1 ESTRLLNSSTFLSA
15 YYPSNIHL
23 TFRTNDLITR
33 KGFWLVI
40 QPAKSEQQTS
50 LKVTCQQ
57 HNLNSKLQPLSI
69 ITTTATTSTTVSTTT
84 TIPNTTL
91 VSAINF
97 SQPSEILINEA
108 MTSSSFGIHVPNRTH
123 RSTLSFILIIT
134 AIFVAS
140 LLLLNL
146 FLILLCWKQRS
157 HSKKQSLQFFTSSY
171 NRDTPVMN
179 SLESKTTT
187 SSRYIFDSSPT
198 VQHPQL
204 PHHNTP
210 STSTTKTSS
219 YEDPSELMTLN
230 PNNTT
235 LSSWNNDAQ
244 QVNSSSYHQYPQIVP
259 LKKTVNPINNLA
271 YLQQKT
277 FRPILPMAPLSD
289 GYNRMI
295 HWPRLPIQCNFS
307 PSPPEIHYP
316 DSHIYETIQDN
327 NGTLP
332 PYHRLA
338 STMRRQ
344 RLCHPQCTCVPATY
358 HDASFNCRTCN
369 ENNNNNENN
378 ISAIE
383 SVQPNPETL
392 V

>member
-1 ESTRLLNSSTFLSA
+1 ESTRLLNSSTFLSSQ
-15 YYPSNIHL
+15 YSSNIHL

-40 QPAKSEQQTS
+40 QPTKREQKTS
-50 LKVTCQQ
+50 LKVTCQR
-57 HNLNSKLQPLSI
+57 HNLNNTLKPLSI
-69 ITTTATTSTTVSTTT
+69 VTTT
-84 TIPNTTL
+84 TISSTLFTVTTTRYTTL
-91 VSAINF
+91 TTTTIHF
-97 SQPSEILINEA
+97 SQQSEILIDEA
-108 MTSSSFGIHVPNRTH
+108 ISPSSSSTHIPNRTH
-123 RSTLSFILIIT
+123 RSILSFILIIT

-146 FLILLCWKQRS
+146 FLILLCWKQRC
-157 HSKKQSLQFFTSSY
+157 HSKKQSSSFFTPSY
-171 NRDTPVMN
+171 DRETPVIN

-187 SSRYIFDSSPT
+187 SSRYIFDPSPIT
-198 VQHPQL
+198 QRSQQPDN
-204 PHHNTP
+204 NTS

-219 YEDPSELMTLN
+219 YEDPSELITLN
-230 PNNTT
+230 PNNAP
-235 LSSWNNDAQ
+235 SASWNNDVQ
-244 QVNSSSYHQYPQIVP
+244 QFNLNLHHQCPQTVP
-259 LKKTVNPINNLA
+259 LKKTVNTINNTTF
-271 YLQQKT
+271 LQQKI
-277 FRPILPMAPLSD
+277 FRPILPSPPSSD
-289 GYNRMI
+289 SYNRMI

-307 PSPPEIHYP
+307 LNPPEIHYP

-369 ENNNNNENN
+369 ENNNNNENTV
-378 ISAIE
+378 SSDE
-383 SVQPNPETL
+383 FDQSNPETL